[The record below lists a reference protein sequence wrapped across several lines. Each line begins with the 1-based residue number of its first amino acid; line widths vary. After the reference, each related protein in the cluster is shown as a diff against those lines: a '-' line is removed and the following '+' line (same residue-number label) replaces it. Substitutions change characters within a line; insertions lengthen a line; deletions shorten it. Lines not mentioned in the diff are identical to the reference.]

1 MADKKKDKMEFSKKL
16 LLQESALI
24 WLITIAFIILAF
36 VCISNQYFGE
46 LPWITAMAACPWGAY
61 GVSQAAY
68 YKKAEKENT
77 KGGIK
82 YESVMHQL
90 QTQDNAPPIPE
101 EEFSEDACG

>member
-1 MADKKKDKMEFSKKL
+1 MSNKKEKMEFSKKL

-24 WLITIAFIILAF
+24 WVITIAFIILAF
-36 VCISNQYFGE
+36 VCIANQYFGE

-61 GVSQAAY
+61 AISQQAY

-82 YESVMHQL
+82 YESIMHQL
-90 QTQDNAPPIPE
+90 QTHDNAPPIPE
-101 EEFSEDACG
+101 EEFEENAYG